1 MAAVT
6 RWEGGPAR
14 VVVGAGVVLVVVC
27 SAVGFVRAFLPGH
40 MGMGMDMGPKL
51 RGMPLPDMPEMFLA
65 GAGILVVLA
74 GVLLRGPRRAPVAA
88 ARAGSR
94 GRGLVAF
101 VATTALTI
109 DISKTSTL
117 GFVIPGM
124 RAEYGIGASTAA
136 LLAVGGLSGTATGAL
151 VFSRL
156 ADQIG
161 RRGSYLLA
169 TLGFTAT
176 SMCGCMPSFG
186 GNVAMCF
193 LMGIAVGGLAPM
205 LVTILADLFPG
216 GSRGP
221 VVAALS
227 MVATALGYL
236 IASGSA
242 LWLEPVFGWRVLW
255 LIGAPIGLLLTLATV
270 LVPERTLR
278 AVARPEDAGPAVP
291 EPAGTAF
298 TTRLQWLYAG
308 IVGLLTFGL
317 TTWVPTL
324 ARAGGLSLTTANTL
338 LTVVALVMV
347 PCAVLLTLAYRRFG
361 AIPLAVRLAVT
372 TAGVLLALTVSG
384 LTSAV
389 TWLSAAVLAAA
400 LFAVNTM
407 AALFLP
413 IAADLADAR
422 RRGRITG
429 TVSFFNRAGGLLG
442 PLVLALVVSSV
453 TDVLVAVAV
462 LALLCG
468 AIAWYTGHRYRAA
481 KRAAPPGEHPD
492 SRVRSPT

>member
-1 MAAVT
+1 MT
-6 RWEGGPAR
+6 RRTGGPAGLLT
-14 VVVGAGVVLVVVC
+14 GAGVVLVVVC
-27 SAVGFVRAFLPGH
+27 SVVGFVRAFLPGMD
-40 MGMGMDMGPKL
+40 MGMGMDMGPRL
-51 RGMPLPDMPEMFLA
+51 HGMPLVDMPEMFLA
-65 GAGILVVLA
+65 GAGILVVLT
-74 GVLLRGPRRAPVAA
+74 GVLLRGPRRAPVAVE
-88 ARAGSR
+88 RAGFR
-94 GRGLVAF
+94 GRGVVAF
-101 VATTALTI
+101 VATAALTI

-124 RAEYGIGASTAA
+124 RVEYGIGASTAA

-186 GNVAMCF
+186 GNVTMCF

-205 LVTILADLFPG
+205 LITILTDLFPG
-216 GSRGP
+216 GRRGP
-221 VVAALS
+221 VVAGLS

-242 LWLEPVFGWRVLW
+242 LWLEPTFGWRILW
-255 LIGAPIGLLLTLATV
+255 LIGAPIGLLLTLVTV
-270 LVPERTLR
+270 LVPERAPR
-278 AVARPEDAGPAVP
+278 AATVPAETGGAP
-291 EPAGTAF
+291 EPAGSAF

-324 ARAGGLSLTTANTL
+324 ARAGGLTLTTANTL
-338 LTVVALVMV
+338 LTVVALAMV
-347 PCAVLLTLAYRRFG
+347 PCALLLILAYRRFG
-361 AIPLAVRLAVT
+361 PIPLAVRLAVC
-372 TAGVLLALTVSG
+372 TALVLLALTVSG

-389 TWLSAAVLAAA
+389 TWLSAAVLATA

-407 AALFLP
+407 AAIFLP
-413 IAADLADAR
+413 IAADLAAAG
-422 RRGRITG
+422 RRGRTTG
-429 TVSFFNRAGGLLG
+429 TVSFFNRIGGLLG

-453 TDVLVAVAV
+453 SDVLVAVAV

-468 AIAWYTGHRYRAA
+468 AIAWYTGYRHRAA
-481 KRAAPPGEHPD
+481 LRATPPGEHHDPA
-492 SRVRSPT
+492 VRSPS